1 MKIRLYIIIGFAI
14 VTFFSSDMF
23 LPSIPQIAQ
32 YFHVSE
38 STAQFSIILFFV
50 GQLALTLFW
59 GALAD
64 KLGHQKVFNIGVYV
78 FLFGTVLCALSTS
91 ISSFLIGRIIEGLG
105 SGVAPVVGLAII
117 QSMYPNDKSTRIM
130 SVVGG
135 IIALAPMIAPSIGG
149 QIERLWGWRGNFYCI
164 LFMVTLIVI
173 CFRKLPK
180 EKNKIKQKKIDK
192 NVFQIYAQIISNKIF
207 TSWIYIFAFLACG
220 QWCFITITPFFYKD
234 ELGLAPS
241 IIGAL
246 MTLSSMFFIT
256 GAFSVN
262 KILRYISVDTL
273 IRFGTKISILGGI
286 GLLLLHLFNC
296 YSPILISLSFGIYL
310 LGASLLWGSTS
321 SKALQ
326 CFKESLG
333 SASAVRSLFLISF
346 FALGSY
352 LGTFISSKNLLFV
365 SILLIICAITSA
377 FIHYRIEKITILDD
391 IKEAPTNMDACS
403 QSNEYMR

>member
-32 YFHVSE
+32 YFYISE

-78 FLFGTVLCALSTS
+78 FLFGTILCTLSTS

-130 SVVGG
+130 SIVGG

-149 QIERLWGWRGNFYCI
+149 QIERIGGWRGNFYCL

-173 CFRKLPK
+173 CFKKLPE
-180 EKNKIKQKKIDK
+180 EKNKIKQKKMDK
-192 NVFQIYAQIISNKIF
+192 NVFQVYAQIISNKIF

-220 QWCFITITPFFYKD
+220 QWCFITIIPFFYKN
-234 ELGLAPS
+234 ELGLTAPT
-241 IIGAL
+241 IGAL
-246 MTLSSMFFIT
+246 MTFSSMFFIT
-256 GAFSVN
+256 GTFSVN
-262 KILRYISVDTL
+262 KILRYISVDML
-273 IRFGTKISILGGI
+273 IRLGTKISILGSI

-296 YSPILISLSFGIYL
+296 YSSILISLSFGIYL

-333 SASAVRSLFLISF
+333 SASAVRSLLLISF

-352 LGTFISSKNLLFV
+352 LGTFISSKNLLFI
-365 SILLIICAITSA
+365 SILLIICSITSV
-377 FIHYRIEKITILDD
+377 FIHYRIEKITILND
-391 IKEAPTNMDACS
+391 IEEASTNLDVDACS
-403 QSNEYMR
+403 

>member
-1 MKIRLYIIIGFAI
+1 MKIRLFVIIGFAI
-14 VTFFSSDMF
+14 ITFFSSDMF

-32 YFHVSE
+32 YFHVNE

-59 GALAD
+59 GALSD

-91 ISSFLIGRIIEGLG
+91 ISIFLIGRIIEGLG

-117 QSMYPNDKSTRIM
+117 QSMYPKDKSTQIM

-149 QIERLWGWRGNFYCI
+149 QIERIWGWRGDFYCI
-164 LFMVTLIVI
+164 LCMVTLIVI
-173 CFRKLPK
+173 CFSKLPK
-180 EKNKIKQKKIDK
+180 EKYKIKRKKIDK

-207 TSWIYIFAFLACG
+207 TSWISIFAFLACG
-220 QWCFITITPFFYKD
+220 QWCFITIIPFFYKD
-234 ELGLAPS
+234 ELGLTSAT
-241 IIGAL
+241 IGAL
-246 MTLSSMFFIT
+246 MTLSSMCFIMGT
-256 GAFSVN
+256 FSVN
-262 KILRYISVDTL
+262 KILKYISVDTL
-273 IRFGTKISILGGI
+273 IRLGTKISILGGI
-286 GLLLLHLFNC
+286 GLLLLYLFNS
-296 YSPILISLSFGIYL
+296 YSPIIISLSFGIYL

-333 SASAVRSLFLISF
+333 SASAVRSLLLFSF

-365 SILLIICAITSA
+365 SILLIFCSITSA
-377 FIHYRIEKITILDD
+377 FIHYRIGKITISDD
-391 IKEAPTNMDACS
+391 IGEASTNMDACS
-403 QSNEYMR
+403 